1 MEFKPHLFKSWFNVE
16 EIHRLLKNNY
26 KLEYSPKDIIKSLSK
41 YPHIVEILFY
51 AEYYG
56 ETNQLIL
63 GKQEQPFGKLEI
75 KKNPRFPDEYL
86 TRYFDTLSTR
96 SETTYTADHSELIV
110 KLIDNKPII
119 QLYKGLLFVPDFCLS
134 ESMLAI
140 TDEHTLIL
148 PETAFYDPFDFFIER
163 TKSLFSLKFRP
174 DYLFMR
180 FNGSIEQGMLN
191 IADLRIHAD
200 DFSYIANIFEYESQR
215 QEEDENAEADEE
227 QPNTPQ
233 PPKTEKTIKTV
244 KNKSNEK
251 SENRTPRNKKD
262 FFTPLI
268 LASIHATAQ
277 AYPHLGGYQIVNAV
291 LDTLKDKQGFK
302 TSDLYTVEGYL
313 GKYKRTYNATFPRNS
328 GRHKAQITAIIT
340 EPTD

>member
-1 MEFKPHLFKSWFNVE
+1 MEFNALFLKEWFTLNEINLFLRKKYQIDITNKSLLKHLFDNHLASFYLYIEGKDGKIIINKKSVDGRYYLNDYMPNETVKDEGSLAQLVE
-16 EIHRLLKNNY
+16 FAKTQQTPIIISRKYTKISLIYESEELKLLEFSG
-26 KLEYSPKDIIKSLSK
+26 LFSLSSLAFNDS
-41 YPHIVEILFY
+41 YFLFSDENNLY
-51 AEYYG
+51 LPENDFYFS
-56 ETNQLIL
+56 EELLTN
-63 GKQEQPFGKLEI
+63 PA
-75 KKNPRFPDEYL
+75 NP
-86 TRYFDTLSTR
+86 
-96 SETTYTADHSELIV
+96 ETTYNFGFIHLQFNHAIGQGLISVDDIKVEIPGYKMQELI
-110 KLIDNKPII
+110 N
-119 QLYKGLLFVPDFCLS
+119 YF
-134 ESMLAI
+134 
-140 TDEHTLIL
+140 
-148 PETAFYDPFDFFIER
+148 
-163 TKSLFSLKFRP
+163 
-174 DYLFMR
+174 
-180 FNGSIEQGMLN
+180 EQ
-191 IADLRIHAD
+191 I
-200 DFSYIANIFEYESQR
+200 S
-215 QEEDENAEADEE
+215 
-227 QPNTPQ
+227 TPQ
-233 PPKTEKTIKTV
+233 PPKTEKTV

>member
-1 MEFKPHLFKSWFNVE
+1 MEFNALFLKEWFTLNEINLFLRKKYQIDITNKSLLKHLFDNHLASFYLYIEGKDGKIIINKKSVDGRYYLNDYMPNETAKDEGSLAQLIEFAKTQQTPIIISRKYTKISLIYESE
-16 EIHRLLKNNY
+16 ELKLLEFSG
-26 KLEYSPKDIIKSLSK
+26 LFSLSSLAFNDS
-41 YPHIVEILFY
+41 YFLFSDENNLY
-51 AEYYG
+51 LPENDFYFS
-56 ETNQLIL
+56 EELLTN
-63 GKQEQPFGKLEI
+63 PA
-75 KKNPRFPDEYL
+75 NP
-86 TRYFDTLSTR
+86 
-96 SETTYTADHSELIV
+96 ETTYNFGFIHLQFNHAIGQGLISVDDIKVEIPGYKMQELIG
-110 KLIDNKPII
+110 
-119 QLYKGLLFVPDFCLS
+119 YF
-134 ESMLAI
+134 
-140 TDEHTLIL
+140 
-148 PETAFYDPFDFFIER
+148 
-163 TKSLFSLKFRP
+163 
-174 DYLFMR
+174 
-180 FNGSIEQGMLN
+180 EQ
-191 IADLRIHAD
+191 I
-200 DFSYIANIFEYESQR
+200 S
-215 QEEDENAEADEE
+215 
-227 QPNTPQ
+227 TPQ

-340 EPTD
+340 EPAD

>member
-1 MEFKPHLFKSWFNVE
+1 MPNETAKDEGSLAQLIEFAKTQQTPIIISRKYTKISLIYESEELKLLEFSGLF
-16 EIHRLLKNNY
+16 
-26 KLEYSPKDIIKSLSK
+26 SLSSLAFNDS
-41 YPHIVEILFY
+41 YFLFSDENNLY
-51 AEYYG
+51 LPENDFYFS
-56 ETNQLIL
+56 EELLTN
-63 GKQEQPFGKLEI
+63 PA
-75 KKNPRFPDEYL
+75 NP
-86 TRYFDTLSTR
+86 
-96 SETTYTADHSELIV
+96 ETTYNFGFIHLQFNHAIGQGLISVDDIKVEIPGYKMQELIG
-110 KLIDNKPII
+110 
-119 QLYKGLLFVPDFCLS
+119 YF
-134 ESMLAI
+134 
-140 TDEHTLIL
+140 
-148 PETAFYDPFDFFIER
+148 
-163 TKSLFSLKFRP
+163 
-174 DYLFMR
+174 
-180 FNGSIEQGMLN
+180 EQ
-191 IADLRIHAD
+191 I
-200 DFSYIANIFEYESQR
+200 S
-215 QEEDENAEADEE
+215 
-227 QPNTPQ
+227 TPQ

-340 EPTD
+340 EPAD

>member
-1 MEFKPHLFKSWFNVE
+1 MEFNALFLKEWFTLNEINLFLRKKYQIDITNKSLLKHLFDNHLASFYLYIEGKDGKIIINKKSVDGRYYLNDYMPNETAKDEGSLAQLIEFAKTQQTPIIISRKYTKISLIYESEELKLLEFNG
-16 EIHRLLKNNY
+16 LF
-26 KLEYSPKDIIKSLSK
+26 SLSSLAFNDS
-41 YPHIVEILFY
+41 YFLFSDENNLY
-51 AEYYG
+51 LPENDFYFS
-56 ETNQLIL
+56 EELLTN
-63 GKQEQPFGKLEI
+63 PA
-75 KKNPRFPDEYL
+75 NP
-86 TRYFDTLSTR
+86 
-96 SETTYTADHSELIV
+96 ETTYNFGFIHLQFNHAIGQGLISVDDIKVEIPGYKMQELIG
-110 KLIDNKPII
+110 
-119 QLYKGLLFVPDFCLS
+119 YF
-134 ESMLAI
+134 
-140 TDEHTLIL
+140 
-148 PETAFYDPFDFFIER
+148 
-163 TKSLFSLKFRP
+163 
-174 DYLFMR
+174 
-180 FNGSIEQGMLN
+180 EQ
-191 IADLRIHAD
+191 I
-200 DFSYIANIFEYESQR
+200 S
-215 QEEDENAEADEE
+215 
-227 QPNTPQ
+227 TPQ